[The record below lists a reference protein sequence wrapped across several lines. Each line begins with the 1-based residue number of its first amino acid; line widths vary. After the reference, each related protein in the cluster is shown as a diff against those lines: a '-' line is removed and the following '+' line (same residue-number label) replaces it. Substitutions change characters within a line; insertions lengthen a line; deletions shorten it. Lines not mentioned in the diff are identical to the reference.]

1 MSHPPTTNRGAD
13 DEPMAPSEPASEPDI
28 DPEKTTQLAQTPQA
42 QGPQHS
48 LASWDP
54 ERTNVVTR
62 IPPNLMPPPVFTSG
76 HVPYGATGSAPTPAR
91 SAAPSNPPSYAP
103 PPMFSAQY
111 APPPPKNRRR
121 LVLAVVAACVVLAVV
136 LVVVIV
142 ASSRG
147 DGGFSGGGAS
157 TPQDAAKGYLEALA
171 HGDAAAALAY
181 GQSVPGSKDL
191 LTADVLARQL
201 EAAPI
206 TDVKVLDDGSPV
218 GDDARV
224 HVSAKFGSQVSDTKL
239 TMRRANG
246 TWKLVDAVVKLDFSD
261 YQRRNPAVK
270 NLTVFGKSTSAPVY
284 VFPGWVDY
292 GSSNANLVLEAD
304 EPLLDQLETFL
315 QFASVRVNLSP
326 HGQDA
331 VNSALSDDLAKCT
344 ASNRL
349 APPGCPLKVD
359 PTAFVDGT
367 AHWGALNDLTR
378 IVQTFDPHTM
388 TVAIKGTVE
397 TTFTAQIPT
406 GSPSTGKLTGI
417 ISGTADV
424 STDPPTITYR

>member
-1 MSHPPTTNRGAD
+1 MSYPPTTNRGPD
-13 DEPMAPSEPASEPDI
+13 DEPATPSEPASEPDV
-28 DPEKTTQLAQTPQA
+28 DPEKTTQLPQT
-42 QGPQHS
+42 QGPPSPQHS
-48 LASWDP
+48 LASGDP
-54 ERTNVVTR
+54 ERTAFVTT
-62 IPPNLMPPPVFTSG
+62 IPSNLMPPPVFVSG

-201 EAAPI
+201 KAAPI

-239 TMRRANG
+239 TMRKTNG
-246 TWKLVDAVVKLDFSD
+246 TWKLVDPAVKLDFS
-261 YQRRNPAVK
+261 
-270 NLTVFGKSTSAPVY
+270 GSGAP
-284 VFPGWVDY
+284 
-292 GSSNANLVLEAD
+292 
-304 EPLLDQLETFL
+304 
-315 QFASVRVNLSP
+315 
-326 HGQDA
+326 
-331 VNSALSDDLAKCT
+331 
-344 ASNRL
+344 
-349 APPGCPLKVD
+349 
-359 PTAFVDGT
+359 
-367 AHWGALNDLTR
+367 
-378 IVQTFDPHTM
+378 
-388 TVAIKGTVE
+388 
-397 TTFTAQIPT
+397 
-406 GSPSTGKLTGI
+406 
-417 ISGTADV
+417 
-424 STDPPTITYR
+424 